1 MKRARDIIIARLVQL
16 PRILALAQS
25 FGVSSHLSCGPQR
38 SKNYIH
44 NIPLEQRGYSD
55 VTRPFLSVKG
65 LAPQTKFYL
74 NLIRRI
80 LAEFLGTG
88 LFVFVAVSVSS
99 TVWLDWQNGTHIQS
113 ASATLVALASGLAY
127 AAMMAATL
135 HVR

>member
-65 LAPQTKFYL
+65 LAPQTNIQNAL
-74 NLIRRI
+74 LILPCTMSI
-80 LAEFLGTG
+80 
-88 LFVFVAVSVSS
+88 VVVVVSS
-99 TVWLDWQNGTHIQS
+99 EQVIKPCSKQ
-113 ASATLVALASGLAY
+113 AVVKPEALHLFECQ
-127 AAMMAATL
+127 L
-135 HVR
+135 HVLELY